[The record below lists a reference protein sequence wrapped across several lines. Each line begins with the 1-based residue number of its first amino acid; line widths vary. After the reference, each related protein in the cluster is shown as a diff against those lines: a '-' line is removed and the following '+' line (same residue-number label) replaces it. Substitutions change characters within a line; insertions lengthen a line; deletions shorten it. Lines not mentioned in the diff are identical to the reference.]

1 MHMPDL
7 PDVNVE
13 PIQLNIVILWRFD
26 QSRTNAELTVVVP
39 RSGGRTRRSI
49 KEYYRVDIPHPVTTI
64 EAAELRAVQPH
75 IEEPPI
81 TIKETETV
89 DDKNDI
95 RRANTAS

>member
-1 MHMPDL
+1 M
-7 PDVNVE
+7 
-13 PIQLNIVILWRFD
+13 
-26 QSRTNAELTVVVP
+26 
-39 RSGGRTRRSI
+39 
-49 KEYYRVDIPHPVTTI
+49 DIPHPVTTI